1 MTVETQKK
9 GQNMRPSDDYND
21 PDVVSKI
28 EKDLQSVGDKLADSI
43 PEPEDQRRGDESKSD
58 GIQEPAEPTPEPKD
72 TDEIVLPERLLRA
85 AIHQGMTTEEVQEF
99 FKTDPKKAT
108 KVLEKIY
115 ESTNKLSKRWA
126 ELGRVQ
132 QPHQQQQ
139 QQPVQQPKI
148 EEPKYKGID
157 IKKIREEHGND
168 PLVDV
173 VEQLDTALKTVLNVP
188 TKQEPSPIVQSQI
201 PQDTFQEDIALWQE
215 VNNFFSDSSIEEYNE
230 AYGPGKTEQ
239 GQYLSWQG
247 LTPGQYHNRMAVL
260 TRAEQIL
267 TGAELQGENLSV
279 QEALNLAHLL
289 VTEPIREQ
297 IVRTKIKNQIQQR
310 SKGITLK
317 PSGVK
322 QIPVSSGKPKTDAE
336 LETTTEERLA
346 NIKW

>member
-1 MTVETQKK
+1 MTVQKK
-9 GQNMRPSDDYND
+9 GQDMRPNDDYNN

-28 EKDLQSVGDKLADSI
+28 EKNLQSVSSELADST
-43 PEPEDQRRGDESKSD
+43 PEPEDQRRGDEPKNV
-58 GIQEPAEPTPEPKD
+58 QEPAESTPEPEK
-72 TDEIVLPERLLRA
+72 TDEVVLPERLLRT

-99 FKTDPKKAT
+99 FETDPEKAL

-132 QPHQQQQ
+132 QPQQQQ
-139 QQPVQQPKI
+139 QQPVRQPTI
-148 EEPKYKGID
+148 EEPKYKGVNIQ
-157 IKKIREEHGND
+157 KIREEHGND

-188 TKQEPSPIVQSQI
+188 VKQEPSPTVQRTQI

-215 VNNFFSDSSIEEYNE
+215 VNDFFGDSPMQEYKE
-230 AYGPGKTEQ
+230 VYGPGKTEQ
-239 GQYLSWQG
+239 GQYLNWSA
-247 LTPGQYHNRMAVL
+247 LTPGQYQNRMAVL

-267 TGAELQGENLSV
+267 TGAELQGENLNV

-297 IVRTKIKNQIQQR
+297 IVRSKIQNQVKQR
-310 SKGITLK
+310 SKGFTLK
-317 PSGVK
+317 PTGIK
-322 QIPVSSGKPKTDAE
+322 QTPGSSGKPKTDIE